1 MSDSIRMTHV
11 PNLYVLASG
20 HIPPNPAELLGSS
33 KYLET
38 IDELRQQFDWIIIDA
53 PPVMAVTDAAI
64 LANSATGVVFVV
76 GAEMTS
82 KRNAGAAVEHL
93 QAARAKFIGAVL
105 NRVDLKR
112 HSYYYSPYYRK
123 DYTRA
128 YERTE
133 R

>member
-1 MSDSIRMTHV
+1 
-11 PNLYVLASG
+11 
-20 HIPPNPAELLGSS
+20 
-33 KYLET
+33 
-38 IDELRQQFDWIIIDA
+38 
-53 PPVMAVTDAAI
+53 MAATDAAI
-64 LANSATGVVFVV
+64 LSNSATGVVFVV

-105 NRVDLKR
+105 NRVDLTR

-123 DYTRA
+123 DYAKA
-128 YERTE
+128 YQRSA